1 MEFGFGCLP
10 VIFSLDECGHLDDIS
25 RNLGICDFIAQ
36 VEQNRDL
43 NNLNRGSIVVSF
55 FETIFKIVPDFQDC
69 PEKIQAGREFNI
81 ETVRCVY

>member
-1 MEFGFGCLP
+1 MTVTYRFSDVENIRDFPAEVGFGCLP
-10 VIFSLDECGHLDDIS
+10 IIFSLDECGHLDDIS

-55 FETIFKIVPDFQDC
+55 F
-69 PEKIQAGREFNI
+69 
-81 ETVRCVY
+81 